1 MSDVKDRVRQRR
13 QQASGGGGQNQDQPG
28 TAVVTFDEKM
38 ADARTMFKKMQGEFA
53 AALPKHVGI
62 DRFMRM
68 ALTCMRKT
76 PQLLDCD
83 PASVLAALLEAA
95 RLGLEPGTKQAAI
108 VPFAGKAT
116 FIAQWQ
122 GLVELMYR
130 SGQVTSVTAEFIYEA
145 DQWEYTVGDG
155 GTFWHRPNLLAEDRG
170 EILLAYAFAEI
181 KGGGRSRVIILNRR
195 EAEEIRDEFSKNYQ
209 RAEKNRR
216 GNPQQFAE
224 HPEWGKFNSTWHTHF
239 NAMWRKSCVRRLAD
253 WVPQSP
259 ELRELLMRENEAG
272 EMHDAADQIV
282 PDNVYDGEVVSD
294 SGDEPQPAV
303 IRDMETGQGYDA
315 GTGQPHSGGMAAAD
329 AEAAAQAAAEA
340 GGSGA

>member
-1 MSDVKDRVRQRR
+1 MSDLQSRVRQRR
-13 QQASGGGGQNQDQPG
+13 EQSSGGGQNRAQRPG
-28 TAVVTFDEKM
+28 TQVSPVDEKVSN
-38 ADARTMFKKMQGEFA
+38 ARSMFMRMKDEFA
-53 AALPKHVGI
+53 TALPKHVGT
-62 DRFMRM
+62 DRFLRM
-68 ALTCMRKT
+68 AVTCMRKN

-83 PASVLAALLEAA
+83 PPSVIAALMEAA

-108 VPFAGKAT
+108 VPFGKQAT

-145 DQWEYTVGDG
+145 DEWEYTVGDG
-155 GTFWHRPNLLAEDRG
+155 GTFWHRPNILAADRG
-170 EILLAYAFAEI
+170 KILLAYAFAEI
-181 KGGGRSRVIILNRR
+181 KGGGRSRVIILSRR

-239 NAMWRKSCVRRLAD
+239 DAMWRKSCVRRLAD

-272 EMHDAADQIV
+272 EMRDAAEQIV
-282 PDNVYDGEVVSD
+282 PDNVFDGEVVSD
-294 SGDEPQPAV
+294 SADEPGGAS
-303 IRDMETGQGYDA
+303 RDDL
-315 GTGQPHSGGMAAAD
+315 SAAD
-329 AEAAAQAAAEA
+329 AQAAAQAAAEK
-340 GGSGA
+340 GGTQ